1 MPKPTFYRLPEEK
14 RDKLLEAVKAEFSRV
29 PFAQVSINQIIRAA
43 GIPRGSFY
51 QYFSGKDDVLS
62 YLLTGYKRK
71 LVAAAQDSL
80 ERSGGDLIA
89 LFAELLD
96 FTVSFVM
103 AEENNAFFR
112 NLFADIQV
120 NTQFYRRL
128 REDADAR
135 ESVEAL
141 AARVDTRRLLLRE
154 EGDFRYMIDILF
166 SVCRDATV
174 EVFLNGADMEA
185 AREEYRRKL
194 KLLEQGF
201 MKKQGDAYA

>member
-1 MPKPTFYRLPEEK
+1 MPKPTFFRLPEEK
-14 RDKLLEAVKAEFSRV
+14 RQKLVEAVKAEFSRV

-51 QYFSGKDDVLS
+51 QYFTGKEDMLS
-62 YLLTGYKRK
+62 YLLAGYKQR
-71 LVAAAQDSL
+71 LVAAAEDCL
-80 ERSGGDLIA
+80 ERSGGDLFV

-120 NTQFYRRL
+120 NARFYRRL
-128 REDADAR
+128 REDGEAR
-135 ESVEAL
+135 EPVEAL
-141 AARVDTRRLLLRE
+141 AARVDTGRLLLRE
-154 EGDFRYMIDILF
+154 EEDLRYMIDILF
-166 SVCRDATV
+166 SVCRDATA
-174 EVFLNGADMEA
+174 EVFLDGADMEA
-185 AREEYRRKL
+185 AREKYRRKL

-201 MKKQGDAYA
+201 LKKTGDN